1 MNNVKTNKVIS
12 GVTPI
17 GVAMYPKLT
26 EPDYKFNTAGVYSV
40 KLQLTEEEAEPIITE
55 IKEIKTENE

>member
-1 MNNVKTNKVIS
+1 MNNVKTNKVINAETPI
-12 GVTPI
+12 GVAPI

-26 EPDYKFNTAGVYSV
+26 EPDYKFN
-40 KLQLTEEEAEPIITE
+40 LTEEEAEPIITE